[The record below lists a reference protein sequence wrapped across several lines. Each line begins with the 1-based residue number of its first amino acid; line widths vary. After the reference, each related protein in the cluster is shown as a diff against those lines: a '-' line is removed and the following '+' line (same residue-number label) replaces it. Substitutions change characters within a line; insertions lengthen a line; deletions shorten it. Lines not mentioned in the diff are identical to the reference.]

1 MMTVNQVVSF
11 PYIVTLLSNKAFNVM
26 ITLNPHPPPPKKK
39 PFPPLKLSRLQ
50 DPFDN
55 DSKSSF
61 GPYGTLYKSSL

>member
-26 ITLNPHPPPPKKK
+26 ITLNQPPPP
-39 PFPPLKLSRLQ
+39 PSPLFSPLKLSRLHK
-50 DPFDN
+50 PFDN

-61 GPYGTLYKSSL
+61 GPYGTSYKSSL